1 MDAFSLLF
9 SSFSFGVGDDVLGFR
24 LLLLPLGNEVT
35 DIVNGAKIKED
46 CGGGEVHMPIIEG
59 DDAVEKN
66 HQRVNLVFPTNGEHV
81 IDLNQVTLIVTDIVL
96 DKITV
101 ESHVAEIDEGIK
113 NQGDAH
119 RCGDVFGL

>member
-1 MDAFSLLF
+1 
-9 SSFSFGVGDDVLGFR
+9 
-24 LLLLPLGNEVT
+24 
-35 DIVNGAKIKED
+35 
-46 CGGGEVHMPIIEG
+46 MPIIEG

-81 IDLNQVTLIVTDIVL
+81 IDLNEVTLIVTYIVL

-113 NQGDAH
+113 YQSDAH
-119 RCGDVFGL
+119 RGGDVFVL